1 MEHSYSEKIQLS
13 GQHQP
18 LLEDDYTQPFSAL
31 NLALWLSFSGLFGS
45 ATLVSLKG
53 QINMAFT
60 MPVAAVLFIFLVLA
74 LFCYRRATTF
84 HHDRANELKFLKESM
99 VNPPEETV
107 SHKDSNVVV
116 LQPVRNKNGR
126 VSYQRA

>member
-18 LLEDDYTQPFSAL
+18 LLEDESMQPFSAL
-31 NLALWLSFSGLFGS
+31 NLALWLSFIGLFGS
-45 ATLVSLKG
+45 ATLVSFKG
-53 QINMAFT
+53 HVNMAFT
-60 MPVAAVLFIFLVLA
+60 MPVAALLFIFLVLA

-84 HHDRANELKFLKESM
+84 HHDRANELKLLREAMSTA
-99 VNPPEETV
+99 PEEPV
-107 SHKDSNVVV
+107 ANEDSNVVV

>member
-31 NLALWLSFSGLFGS
+31 NLALWLSFIGLFGS

-53 QINMAFT
+53 HINMAFT

-84 HHDRANELKFLKESM
+84 HHDRANELQFLKESM
-99 VNPPEETV
+99 GTPPEEPV
-107 SHKDSNVVV
+107 SNKDSNVVV
-116 LQPVRNKNGR
+116 LQPVRNKHGR

>member
-31 NLALWLSFSGLFGS
+31 NLALWLSFIGLFGS
-45 ATLVSLKG
+45 AMLVSLKG
-53 QINMAFT
+53 HINMAFT
-60 MPVAAVLFIFLVLA
+60 MPVAAVLFILLVLA

-99 VNPPEETV
+99 ETPAEQPA
-107 SHKDSNVVV
+107 SAKDSNVVV
-116 LQPVRNKNGR
+116 LRPVRNKHGR